1 MNNDKDIREL
11 DIGDLENVSGGVSPA
26 VPKITINNQLLS
38 HINVSLE
45 NGYYSDKE
53 QVTEIY
59 AFCKACGKKV
69 AYIGQTRIEGGNTGQ
84 FKCTN
89 PGCTEFNKIKYNDEV
104 RKS

>member
-11 DIGDLENVSGGVSPA
+11 DLGDLESVTGGVSPA
-26 VPKITINNQLLS
+26 VPKITINNQFLS

-45 NGYYSDKE
+45 NMPVSDDGK
-53 QVTEIY
+53 VTEMY
-59 AFCKACGKKV
+59 AFCKVCGKKV

-89 PGCTEFNKIKYNDEV
+89 TGCTEFNKIKYNDEV
-104 RKS
+104 RKA